1 MEFTRAAYAS
11 GFSSPASFVEEAQ
24 AFIQVVI
31 ARTNSDV
38 RNTKAFEGAVI
49 RSLHAVSSWLVVFQE
64 RREEEEDDDDDS
76 DDEEQQQSTKRSQPD
91 LVQDLLY
98 PLISRSLLPSLVHAF
113 LQNRNVGDWLKHG
126 EIYVLIL
133 EVLRKLVDNGLG
145 RILDEP
151 IVTSDPSEDG
161 ELSSSPEYR
170 FNSSTKRS
178 ARGIPSSPGTSTSE
192 SSSGGED
199 HDSSESERGTETDDT
214 SPAEDSDDDDS
225 DDSDDDNKRNTS
237 DISSTPTQTAS
248 TSARAAFAVT
258 RLPIRALVAKLEEH
272 RAPLMAFGATVK
284 FPATKAKVHTLC
296 DGISYLLLQQLFAA
310 D

>member
-1 MEFTRAAYAS
+1 MEFTRAAYAL
-11 GFSSPASFVEEAQ
+11 GFGSPASFVEEAQ
-24 AFIQVVI
+24 AFVQVVI
-31 ARTNSDV
+31 SRTNSDV
-38 RNTKAFEGAVI
+38 RNTKAFEGVVI

-64 RREEEEDDDDDS
+64 RKEEEEDGS
-76 DDEEQQQSTKRSQPD
+76 DDEEQGKRPGPD

-98 PLISRSLLPSLVHAF
+98 PLISRSLLPSLIHAF
-113 LQNRNVGDWLKHG
+113 LQNRNVGDWLRHS

-145 RILDEP
+145 RVLDEP
-151 IVTSDPSEDG
+151 IVTVDDDSRDG
-161 ELSSSPEYR
+161 GLSSSPDYPR
-170 FNSSTKRS
+170 RSTTKRTT
-178 ARGIPSSPGTSTSE
+178 RGSMSSSPETSTSE
-192 SSSGGED
+192 SSGGE
-199 HDSSESERGTETDDT
+199 SSESEIETDET
-214 SPAEDSDDDDS
+214 SPAEDSDDDD
-225 DDSDDDNKRNTS
+225 DDDDEEDKRKTLDAS
-237 DISSTPTQTAS
+237 EYISSTPTQTAS
-248 TSARAAFAVT
+248 SARTAFSVT